1 MAKTRR
7 ALTPAARRRPTVT
20 DRPPRKVTV
29 YLRPG
34 RGFGAPHLELKVA
47 AHPSLILCIQVPYR
61 YSDAEKLAQI
71 T

>member
-1 MAKTRR
+1 
-7 ALTPAARRRPTVT
+7 VT